1 MLVAALAAG
10 GPDDPDLRGEVV
22 VDAAALTTLLGV
34 DANDVQPWPRLH
46 ITADLD
52 QALSI
57 VDTRALQRARILDEH
72 SLTDLDSLR
81 AHAPDEEALPPLLLI
96 AGTPLPHAQTRT
108 RISLALS
115 DGLGV
120 SACLL
125 GAWPHGATIT
135 VDSDGHTST
144 VEGPVEAQIGDRLAM
159 LNAAETVAILTTL
172 REAHTGEPPDATSDA
187 AAPLQPETL
196 EVAANPAPPTPDQ
209 ADSGPVAVADQPAQ
223 TTHATP
229 TELDEQQTTARLR
242 VLGRPGVENATRPGR
257 PLRGKAA
264 ELAVFL
270 ACHPDGA
277 DTATI
282 ADQLLPEVR
291 MRAANQQ
298 VHTNA
303 SNLRHVLG
311 RAGGPLP
318 GGYLLKRGATA
329 RYRLDPTTVDVDL
342 WRLRDLLSRA
352 QLASGSTRTE
362 LLREACS
369 LYTAPLADGCDY
381 EWVEPHRETA
391 RRWGIDAHLLLAE
404 DLLATDPQAASDLLT
419 KAIRQDPYNEE
430 LYRMAM
436 QARHAVQDGDGIR
449 TLLRALTKALS
460 DLDAE
465 PADTTVELATR
476 LRASLDQR

>member
-1 MLVAALAAG
+1 
-10 GPDDPDLRGEVV
+10 
-22 VDAAALTTLLGV
+22 
-34 DANDVQPWPRLH
+34 
-46 ITADLD
+46 
-52 QALSI
+52 
-57 VDTRALQRARILDEH
+57 
-72 SLTDLDSLR
+72 
-81 AHAPDEEALPPLLLI
+81 
-96 AGTPLPHAQTRT
+96 
-108 RISLALS
+108 
-115 DGLGV
+115 
-120 SACLL
+120 
-125 GAWPHGATIT
+125 
-135 VDSDGHTST
+135 
-144 VEGPVEAQIGDRLAM
+144 
-159 LNAAETVAILTTL
+159 
-172 REAHTGEPPDATSDA
+172 
-187 AAPLQPETL
+187 
-196 EVAANPAPPTPDQ
+196 
-209 ADSGPVAVADQPAQ
+209 
-223 TTHATP
+223 
-229 TELDEQQTTARLR
+229 
-242 VLGRPGVENATRPGR
+242 
-257 PLRGKAA
+257 
-264 ELAVFL
+264 
-270 ACHPDGA
+270 
-277 DTATI
+277 
-282 ADQLLPEVR
+282 